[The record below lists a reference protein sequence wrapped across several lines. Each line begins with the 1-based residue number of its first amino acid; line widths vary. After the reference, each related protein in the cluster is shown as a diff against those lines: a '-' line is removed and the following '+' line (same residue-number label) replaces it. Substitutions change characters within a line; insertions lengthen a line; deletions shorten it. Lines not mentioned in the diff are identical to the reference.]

1 MTDKINPDHYKSI
14 DGYEVIDIIEYFD
27 LNFSRGNAIKYLLRA
42 GKKAEEGYDIV
53 DKEIEDLEKASW
65 YIIRE
70 VKKLKD
76 RRDRRNGAPE

>member
-42 GKKAEEGYDIV
+42 GKKAEEGYNID
-53 DKEIEDLEKASW
+53 DKEIEDLEKAAW
-65 YIIRE
+65 YVIRE